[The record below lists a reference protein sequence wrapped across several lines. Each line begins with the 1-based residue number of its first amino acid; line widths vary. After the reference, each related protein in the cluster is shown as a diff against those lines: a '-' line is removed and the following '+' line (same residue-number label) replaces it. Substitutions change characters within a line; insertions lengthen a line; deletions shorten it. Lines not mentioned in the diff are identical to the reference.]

1 MSTGIQSRAFLLV
14 VQEEEKEEEEGEE
27 GEGEEEE
34 EGASKA
40 TLPQI
45 VDHHQQPVVTMAVI
59 MKARVLYGLQRTG
72 LKEEV
77 GLSFLY
83 L

>member
-1 MSTGIQSRAFLLV
+1 MLTGIQSRAFRLV
-14 VQEEEKEEEEGEE
+14 VQEEGEEEREE
-27 GEGEEEE
+27 GEE
-34 EGASKA
+34 EGASRA
-40 TLPQI
+40 ILPQI
-45 VDHHQQPVVTMAVI
+45 VDHHHQPVVTMAVI
-59 MKARVLYGLQRTG
+59 MKARVLDGLQLTG